1 MALIVR
7 CVRGY
12 MCHATIDRNVKHVVL
27 PAHTNRLRETNAI
40 VIFLQIL
47 VVSFQL
53 CLLHFRTLR
62 EHISPRTHHIYCWIF
77 KSDLC
82 IFIGFDSTLDKF
94 NVRMTC
100 ISANDQFLLEN
111 TPLSYLATSS
121 PTGVPELSLMFFTY
135 DPDTHIIAFNTPK
148 GRKVNNIMANDR
160 VAMLFHN
167 FEGKAATNSL
177 FAGVKAQSFTLY
189 GSASVMNGGA
199 KKASDGDYDKAFK
212 GGNKVKVTLHVDE
225 VLVVNQSGHAFRF
238 NRNECPEG
246 RKY

>member
-1 MALIVR
+1 MHFHPTASLGFSPQDREQLQNAVSS
-7 CVRGY
+7 CVIKQSPEGPEY
-12 MCHATIDRNVKHVVL
+12 KSESIS
-27 PAHTNRLRETNAI
+27 P
-40 VIFLQIL
+40 QSS
-47 VVSFQL
+47 VVSDNIPPQL
-53 CLLHFRTLR
+53 
-62 EHISPRTHHIYCWIF
+62 
-77 KSDLC
+77 SDLEAEGLGAKWDLC
-82 IFIGFDSTLDKF
+82 YLSKAAQDLPNWENAVTMLGWGKDI
-94 NVRMTC
+94 
-100 ISANDQFLLEN
+100 QFLLEN

>member
-1 MALIVR
+1 MFFFREDNTIHSHPQNHHCCCSSSHSSFQIFSSGPSITAGWDNRTDTVIMALIVR

-47 VVSFQL
+47 IVSFQL

-82 IFIGFDSTLDKF
+82 IFVGFDSTLGKF

-111 TPLSYLATSS
+111 T
-121 PTGVPELSLMFFTY
+121 
-135 DPDTHIIAFNTPK
+135 
-148 GRKVNNIMANDR
+148 
-160 VAMLFHN
+160 
-167 FEGKAATNSL
+167 FEWVS
-177 FAGVKAQSFTLY
+177 
-189 GSASVMNGGA
+189 
-199 KKASDGDYDKAFK
+199 
-212 GGNKVKVTLHVDE
+212 E
-225 VLVVNQSGHAFRF
+225 
-238 NRNECPEG
+238 
-246 RKY
+246 